1 MIARRIAYC
10 KGRQNRYNDSICESI
25 VFVKGIKMSDHRRL
39 LKAAMK
45 KRRLRLSAT
54 QIIAIGFA
62 AIILLG
68 AGLLTLPAASRS
80 GVSCGFFPALFTATS
95 ATCVTGL
102 VLFDT
107 YTQWSA
113 FGQVVIICLIEIGG
127 LGFMSAASTFVF
139 LLRRKVGLR
148 QKMVMAQA
156 LNLSDMDGVVK
167 IQKLVLTGSLS
178 VQAVGAFVLFLRFW
192 PEFGF
197 GRALAWGVF
206 HAISAFCNAGFDL
219 FGAIAPGQSVIIFN
233 DDPIVCL
240 TLISLVTIG
249 GLGFLVWEEMARV
262 RNFKKFSVYTKLV
275 LLMTAGVLVV
285 GTVVILAL
293 EWNNP
298 ATLGPMPVWQKLM
311 NAFFQTGTLRTAGFV
326 TLDQGTLRDATKV
339 FSILIMFIGGSSGST
354 AGGLKTVT
362 VVVLLLFI
370 WAKARGKHSVH
381 VFKRNIP
388 QEKTLDAMTIA
399 FITVALSVFG
409 GMLISVAASVS
420 FLDGWYEAVSAICTV
435 GLTAAGTSALGVVA
449 QSMIIAFMYFG
460 RVGILTLS
468 LGFLMG
474 DKAKD
479 RFQYADTNLL
489 IG

>member
-1 MIARRIAYC
+1 MT
-10 KGRQNRYNDSICESI
+10 
-25 VFVKGIKMSDHRRL
+25 DHRNL
-39 LKAAMK
+39 LKTAMK
-45 KRRLRLSAT
+45 KRRFRLNAT
-54 QIIAIGFA
+54 QTIAVGFA
-62 AIILLG
+62 VIILIG
-68 AGLLTLPAASRS
+68 AGLLALPAASRT

-113 FGQVVIICLIEIGG
+113 FGQVVIITLIEIGG

-148 QKMVMAQA
+148 QKMVIAQA
-156 LNLSDMDGVVK
+156 FNLNDMDGVVK

-178 VQAVGAFVLFLRFW
+178 IQGIGALILFLRFW
-192 PEFGF
+192 PQFGF

-219 FGAIAPGQSVIIFN
+219 FGYLDPGQSLIVFN
-233 DDPIVCL
+233 DDPIICL
-240 TLISLVTIG
+240 TLMALVTIG

-262 RNFKKFSVYTKLV
+262 RSFKKFSVYTKLV
-275 LLMTAGVLVV
+275 LIMTGGILLI
-285 GTVVILAL
+285 GTVVILLL

-298 ATLGPMPVWQKLM
+298 NTFGNMPVWQKLM

-326 TLDQGTLRDATKV
+326 TVDQGALRDATKV
-339 FSILIMFIGGSSGST
+339 FSILIMLVGGSSGST

-362 VVVLLLFI
+362 IVVLLLFI
-370 WAKARGKHSVH
+370 WAKARGKESVH

-388 QEKTLDAMTIA
+388 GTKAVDAMTLT
-399 FITVALSVFG
+399 FITVMLSVFG
-409 GMLISVAASVS
+409 GMLICTAAPVS

-435 GLTAAGTSALGVVA
+435 GLTAAGTPALGVVA
-449 QSMIIAFMYFG
+449 QCMIIAFMYFG

-474 DKAKD
+474 NRAKD

>member
-1 MIARRIAYC
+1 
-10 KGRQNRYNDSICESI
+10 
-25 VFVKGIKMSDHRRL
+25 MSVHKRL
-39 LKAAMK
+39 WKASMK
-45 KRRLRLSAT
+45 KRRVKLSAT
-54 QIIAIGFA
+54 QIIALGFA

-107 YTQWSA
+107 YTQWSS
-113 FGQVVIICLIEIGG
+113 FGQVVIITLIEIGG
-127 LGFMSAASTFVF
+127 LGFMSAASTVVF

-148 QKMVMAQA
+148 QKLVIAQA
-156 LNLSDMDGVVK
+156 LNLNDMDGVVK
-167 IQKLVLTGSLS
+167 IQKLVLTGSLTI
-178 VQAVGAFVLFLRFW
+178 QGIGALILLLRFW
-192 PEFGF
+192 PEYGF

-206 HAISAFCNAGFDL
+206 HSISAFCNAGFDL
-219 FGAIAPGQSVIIFN
+219 FGMIAPGQSLIVFN
-233 DDPIVCL
+233 DDPIICL
-240 TLISLVTIG
+240 TLMALVTIG

-262 RNFKKFSVYTKLV
+262 RRFKDFSVYTKLV
-275 LLMTAGVLVV
+275 LLMTGAILLI
-285 GTVVILAL
+285 GTIVILLL
-293 EWNNP
+293 EWDNP
-298 ATLGPMPVWQKLM
+298 ATLGNMPVWQKIM

-326 TLDQGTLRDATKV
+326 TVDQLALQDATKA
-339 FSILIMFIGGSSGST
+339 FSILIMFVGGSSGST

-362 VVVLLLFI
+362 IVVLLLFV
-370 WAKARGKHSVH
+370 WAKARGKESVH

-388 QEKTLDAMTIA
+388 AAKAVDAMTIT
-399 FITVALSVFG
+399 FITVLLSVFG
-409 GMLISVAASVS
+409 GMLISAFSSAS
-420 FLDGWYEAVSAICTV
+420 FLDAWYEAVSAICTV
-435 GLTAAGTSALGVVA
+435 GLTAAGTASLGVFA
-449 QSMIIAFMYFG
+449 QSIIIAFMYFG

-474 DKAKD
+474 NQAKD

>member
-1 MIARRIAYC
+1 M
-10 KGRQNRYNDSICESI
+10 
-25 VFVKGIKMSDHRRL
+25 FDHRKM
-39 LKAAMK
+39 LKNAMR
-45 KRRLRLSAT
+45 KRRLRFSAT
-54 QIIAIGFA
+54 QILAIGFA

-68 AGLLTLPAASRS
+68 AGLLSLPAASRS

-107 YTQWSA
+107 YTQWSL
-113 FGQVVIICLIEIGG
+113 FGQVVIITLIEIGG

-139 LLRRKVGLR
+139 LLRKKVGLR
-148 QKMVMAQA
+148 QKMVIAQA
-156 LNLSDMDGVVK
+156 LNLNDMDGVVK

-178 VQAVGAFVLFLRFW
+178 IQGIGALILFLRFW
-192 PEFGF
+192 PQYGLT
-197 GRALAWGVF
+197 RALGWGVF
-206 HAISAFCNAGFDL
+206 HAVSAFCNAGFDL
-219 FGAIAPGQSVIIFN
+219 FGYLAPGQSVMMFQ

-240 TLISLVTIG
+240 TLMALVTIG
-249 GLGFLVWEEMARV
+249 GLGFLVWEELSRV
-262 RNFKKFSVYTKLV
+262 RSFHKFSVYTKLV
-275 LLMTAGVLVV
+275 LLMTGGILLI
-285 GTVVILAL
+285 GTVGILLL

-298 ATLGPMPVWQKLM
+298 ATLGPMPVWQKIL

-326 TLDQGTLRDATKV
+326 TLDQLLLTDATKV
-339 FSILIMFIGGSSGST
+339 FSIFIMFIGGSSGST

-362 VVVLLLFI
+362 IVVLLLFI

-388 QEKTLDAMTIA
+388 AEKAMDAMTIT
-399 FITVALSVFG
+399 FITVALSLLG
-409 GMLISVAASVS
+409 GMVITTVAPVS
-420 FLDGWYEAVSAICTV
+420 FLDAWFEAVSAICTV
-435 GLTAAGTSALGVVA
+435 GLSAYGTANLGVIA
-449 QSMIIAFMYFG
+449 QCVIIAFMYFG

-474 DKAKD
+474 NRAKD

>member
-1 MIARRIAYC
+1 MT
-10 KGRQNRYNDSICESI
+10 
-25 VFVKGIKMSDHRRL
+25 DHRKL
-39 LKAAMK
+39 LKTAMK
-45 KRRLRLSAT
+45 KRRFHLSAT
-54 QIIAIGFA
+54 QTIAIGFA
-62 AIILLG
+62 VIILVG
-68 AGLLTLPAASRS
+68 AGLLTLPAASKD
-80 GVSCGFFPALFTATS
+80 GISCGFFPALFTATS

-107 YTQWSA
+107 YTQWSS

-148 QKMVMAQA
+148 QRMVMAQA
-156 LNLSDMDGVVK
+156 LNLNDMDGVVR

-178 VQAVGAFVLFLRFW
+178 IQGIGALILFLRFW
-192 PEFGF
+192 PRFGLK
-197 GRALAWGVF
+197 RALTWGVF
-206 HAISAFCNAGFDL
+206 HSISAFCNAGFDL
-219 FGAIAPGQSVIIFN
+219 FGYLEPGQSAIPFN
-233 DDPIVCL
+233 NDPIVCL
-240 TLISLVTIG
+240 TLIALVTIG
-249 GLGFLVWEEMARV
+249 GLGFLVWEELARV
-262 RNFKKFSVYTKLV
+262 RQFKKFSVYTKLV
-275 LLMTAGVLVV
+275 LLMTVTILVV
-285 GTVVILAL
+285 GTIVILAL

-298 ATLGPMPVWQKLM
+298 ATLGNMPVWQKLL

-326 TLDQGTLRDATKV
+326 TLDQAALKDATKV

-370 WAKARGKHSVH
+370 WAKARGKESVH

-388 QEKTLDAMTIA
+388 GAKAVDAMTIT
-399 FITVALSVFG
+399 FVTVMLSVFG
-409 GMLISVAASVS
+409 GMLICTAAPVS
-420 FLDGWYEAVSAICTV
+420 FLDGWFEAVSAICTV
-435 GLTAAGTSALGVVA
+435 GLSAAGTATLGTVS
-449 QSMIIAFMYFG
+449 QCMIIAFMYFG

-474 DKAKD
+474 NRAKD

>member
-1 MIARRIAYC
+1 MIDR
-10 KGRQNRYNDSICESI
+10 K
-25 VFVKGIKMSDHRRL
+25 KP
-39 LKAAMK
+39 LKTAIK
-45 KRRLRLSAT
+45 KRRMPLSAT
-54 QIIAIGFA
+54 QIIAVGFA

-68 AGLLTLPAASRS
+68 AVLLSLPGASRN

-113 FGQVVIICLIEIGG
+113 FGQTVIIILIEIGG

-139 LLRRKVGLR
+139 LLHRKVGLR

-156 LNLSDMDGVVK
+156 LNISDMDGVVK
-167 IQKLVLTGSLS
+167 IQKLVLTGSLT
-178 VQAVGAFVLFLRFW
+178 VQGIGAVILLLRFW
-192 PEFGF
+192 PEYGF
-197 GRALAWGVF
+197 KRALAWGVF
-206 HAISAFCNAGFDL
+206 HSISAFCNAGFDL
-219 FGAIAPGQSVIIFN
+219 FGYLAPGQSLIVFN

-240 TLISLVTIG
+240 TLLALVTVG
-249 GLGFLVWEEMARV
+249 GLGFLVWEELSRV
-262 RNFKKFSVYTKLV
+262 RNFKKLSVYSKLV
-275 LLMTAGVLVV
+275 LLMTGGILIV
-285 GTVVILAL
+285 GTIVILLL

-298 ATLGPMPVWQKLM
+298 ATLGNMSFGQKLM
-311 NAFFQTGTLRTAGFV
+311 NALFQTGTLRTAGFV
-326 TLDQGTLRDATKV
+326 TVDQLALKDATKA

-362 VVVLLLFI
+362 VVVLLLFV
-370 WAKARGKHSVH
+370 WAKARGKETVH

-388 QEKTLDAMTIA
+388 AAKAVDAMTIT
-399 FITVALSVFG
+399 FITMLLSIFG
-409 GMLISVAASVS
+409 GMVISAVSSAS
-420 FLDGWYEAVSAICTV
+420 FLDAWYEAVSAICTV
-435 GLTAAGTSALGVVA
+435 GLTAAGTANLGIIS
-449 QSMIIAFMYFG
+449 QCIIIAFMFFG

>member
-1 MIARRIAYC
+1 
-10 KGRQNRYNDSICESI
+10 
-25 VFVKGIKMSDHRRL
+25 MSDHRKL
-39 LKAAMK
+39 LKTAMK
-45 KRRLRLSAT
+45 KRRFRLNAT
-54 QIIAIGFA
+54 QTIAVGFA
-62 AIILLG
+62 VIILIG
-68 AGLLTLPAASRS
+68 AGLLALPAASRT
-80 GVSCGFFPALFTATS
+80 GVSCGFLPALFTATS

-113 FGQVVIICLIEIGG
+113 FGQVVIITLIEIGG

-148 QKMVMAQA
+148 QKMVIAQA
-156 LNLSDMDGVVK
+156 FNLNDMDGVVK

-178 VQAVGAFVLFLRFW
+178 IQGIGALILFLRFW
-192 PEFGF
+192 PQFGF

-219 FGAIAPGQSVIIFN
+219 FGYLDPGQSLIIFN
-233 DDPIVCL
+233 DDPIICL
-240 TLISLVTIG
+240 TLMALVTIG

-262 RNFKKFSVYTKLV
+262 RSFKKFSVYTKLV
-275 LLMTAGVLVV
+275 LIMTGGILLI
-285 GTVVILAL
+285 GTVVILIL

-298 ATLGPMPVWQKLM
+298 GTFGNMPVWQKIM

-326 TLDQGTLRDATKV
+326 TVDQGALRDATKV
-339 FSILIMFIGGSSGST
+339 FSILIMLVGGSSGST

-362 VVVLLLFI
+362 IVVLLLFI
-370 WAKARGKHSVH
+370 WAKARGKESVH

-388 QEKTLDAMTIA
+388 GAKAVDAMTLT
-399 FITVALSVFG
+399 FITVMLSVFG
-409 GMLISVAASVS
+409 GMLICTAAPVS

-435 GLTAAGTSALGVVA
+435 GLTAAGTPALGVVA
-449 QSMIIAFMYFG
+449 QGMIIAFMYFG

-474 DKAKD
+474 NRAKD

>member
-1 MIARRIAYC
+1 
-10 KGRQNRYNDSICESI
+10 
-25 VFVKGIKMSDHRRL
+25 MSVHKRL
-39 LKAAMK
+39 WKASMK
-45 KRRLRLSAT
+45 KRRVKLSAT
-54 QIIAIGFA
+54 QIIALGFA

-107 YTQWSA
+107 YTQWSS
-113 FGQVVIICLIEIGG
+113 FGQVVIITLIEIGG
-127 LGFMSAASTFVF
+127 LGFMSAASTVVF

-148 QKMVMAQA
+148 QKLVIAQA
-156 LNLSDMDGVVK
+156 LNLNDMDGVVK
-167 IQKLVLTGSLS
+167 IQKLVLTGSLTI
-178 VQAVGAFVLFLRFW
+178 QGIGALILLLRFW
-192 PEFGF
+192 PEYGF

-206 HAISAFCNAGFDL
+206 HSISAFCNAGFDL
-219 FGAIAPGQSVIIFN
+219 FGMIAPGQSLIVFN
-233 DDPIVCL
+233 DDPIICL
-240 TLISLVTIG
+240 TLMALVTIG

-262 RNFKKFSVYTKLV
+262 RRFKDFSVYTKLV
-275 LLMTAGVLVV
+275 LLMTGAILLI
-285 GTVVILAL
+285 GTIVILLL
-293 EWNNP
+293 EWDNP
-298 ATLGPMPVWQKLM
+298 ATLGNMPVWQKIM

-326 TLDQGTLRDATKV
+326 TVDQLALQDATKA
-339 FSILIMFIGGSSGST
+339 FSILIMFVGGSSGST

-362 VVVLLLFI
+362 IVVLLLFV
-370 WAKARGKHSVH
+370 WAKARGKESVH

-388 QEKTLDAMTIA
+388 AAKAVDAMTIT
-399 FITVALSVFG
+399 FITVLLSVFG
-409 GMLISVAASVS
+409 GMLISAFSSAS
-420 FLDGWYEAVSAICTV
+420 FLDAWYEAVSAICTV
-435 GLTAAGTSALGVVA
+435 GLTAAGTASLGVFA
-449 QSMIIAFMYFG
+449 QSIIIAFMYFG

-474 DKAKD
+474 NKAKD

>member
-1 MIARRIAYC
+1 MF
-10 KGRQNRYNDSICESI
+10 E
-25 VFVKGIKMSDHRRL
+25 HRKHR
-39 LKAAMK
+39 KVNK
-45 KRRLRLSAT
+45 KNPRLRLSAT

-68 AGLLTLPAASRS
+68 AILLNLPAASRS
-80 GVSCGFFPALFTATS
+80 GESCGFFPALFTATS

-107 YTQWSA
+107 FTQWSA
-113 FGQVVIICLIEIGG
+113 FGQVVIITLIEVGG
-127 LGFMSAASTFVF
+127 LGFMSAASIFVF
-139 LLRRKVGLR
+139 LLRKKVGLR
-148 QKMVMAQA
+148 QRMVMAQA
-156 LNLSDMDGVVK
+156 LNLSDMDAVVK
-167 IQKLVLTGSLS
+167 IQKLVITGSLS
-178 VQAVGAFVLFLRFW
+178 IQGVGALILFLRFL
-192 PEFGF
+192 PQFGF

-219 FGAIAPGQSVIIFN
+219 FGYLQPGQSVIVFN
-233 DDPIVCL
+233 DDPIILL
-240 TLISLVTIG
+240 TLMALVTIG

-262 RNFKKFSVYTKLV
+262 RSFKKFSVYTKLV
-275 LLMTAGVLVV
+275 LVMTGGILLI
-285 GTVVILAL
+285 GTLVILIL

-298 ATLGPMPVWQKLM
+298 ATFGNMPFWQKLL

-326 TLDQGTLRDATKV
+326 SVDQAFLRDATKA
-339 FSILIMFIGGSSGST
+339 FSILIMFVGGSSGST

-362 VVVLLLFI
+362 IVVLLLFV
-370 WAKARGKHSVH
+370 WAKARGKQSVH

-388 QEKTLDAMTIA
+388 GEKAVDAMTIT
-399 FITVALSVFG
+399 FITVMLSVLG
-409 GMLISVAASVS
+409 AIIMSSVAPVS
-420 FLDGWYEAVSAICTV
+420 FLDAWFEAVSAICTV
-435 GLTAAGTSALGVVA
+435 GLTAAGTASLGVAA
-449 QSMIIAFMYFG
+449 QIVIIAFMYFG

>member
-1 MIARRIAYC
+1 
-10 KGRQNRYNDSICESI
+10 
-25 VFVKGIKMSDHRRL
+25 MSDHRKL
-39 LKAAMK
+39 LHK
-45 KRRLRLSAT
+45 KRRVKFSTT

-68 AGLLTLPAASRS
+68 AALLTLPMASRN

-107 YTQWSA
+107 YTQWSV
-113 FGQVVIICLIEIGG
+113 FGQVVIITLIEVGG
-127 LGFMSAASTFVF
+127 LGFMSAASTVVF

-148 QKMVMAQA
+148 QKMVIAQA
-156 LNLSDMDGVVK
+156 LNLNDMDGVVK
-167 IQKLVLTGSLS
+167 IQKLVLTGSLTI
-178 VQAVGAFVLFLRFW
+178 QGIGAMILFLRFL
-192 PEFGF
+192 PEHGF

-219 FGAIAPGQSVIIFN
+219 FGYIAPGQSLIVFN
-233 DDPIVCL
+233 DDPIICL
-240 TLISLVTIG
+240 TLIALVTIG
-249 GLGFLVWEEMARV
+249 GLGFLVWEEIARV
-262 RNFKKFSVYTKLV
+262 RKFKDFSVYTKLV
-275 LLMTAGVLVV
+275 LLMTGAIMLAGTFGILV
-285 GTVVILAL
+285 L

-298 ATLGPMPVWQKLM
+298 DTIGNMPFWQKLM

-326 TLDQGTLRDATKV
+326 TVDQALLQDATKV
-339 FSILIMFIGGSSGST
+339 FSILIMFVGGSSGST

-362 VVVLLLFI
+362 ILVLLLFV
-370 WAKARGKHSVH
+370 WAKARGKETVH

-388 QEKTLDAMTIA
+388 AVKAVDAMTIT
-399 FITVALSVFG
+399 FITVLLSVLG
-409 GMLISVAASVS
+409 GMLICAFSGVS
-420 FLDGWYEAVSAICTV
+420 FLDAWYEAVSAICTV
-435 GLTAAGTSALGVVA
+435 GLSAAGTANLGIFS
-449 QSMIIAFMYFG
+449 QCIIIAFMYFG

-474 DKAKD
+474 NQAKD

>member
-1 MIARRIAYC
+1 M
-10 KGRQNRYNDSICESI
+10 
-25 VFVKGIKMSDHRRL
+25 FDHRKL
-39 LKAAMK
+39 LKSAMK
-45 KRRLRLSAT
+45 KRRVRLSAT

-62 AIILLG
+62 ALILLG
-68 AGLLTLPAASRS
+68 AGLLSLPAASRS

-107 YTQWSA
+107 YTQWSV
-113 FGQVVIICLIEIGG
+113 FGQVVIITLIEIGG
-127 LGFMSAASTFVF
+127 LGFMSAASTALF

-148 QKMVMAQA
+148 QKMIIAQA
-156 LNLSDMDGVVK
+156 LNLNDMDGVIK

-178 VQAVGAFVLFLRFW
+178 IQGMGALILFLRFL
-192 PEFGF
+192 PQVGF
-197 GRALAWGVF
+197 QRALGWGVF

-219 FGAIAPGQSVIIFN
+219 FGYLAPGQSVILFQ
-233 DDPIVCL
+233 DDPIVLL
-240 TLISLVTIG
+240 TLMALVTIG

-262 RNFKKFSVYTKLV
+262 RKFKNFSVYTKLV
-275 LLMTAGVLVV
+275 LLMTGGIFLV
-285 GTVVILAL
+285 GTAVIALL

-298 ATLGPMPVWQKLM
+298 ATFGPMPLWQKIL

-326 TLDQGTLRDATKV
+326 TVDQAALQDATKV
-339 FSILIMFIGGSSGST
+339 FSIFIMFIGGSSGST

-362 VVVLLLFI
+362 VLVLLLFV
-370 WAKARGKHSVH
+370 WAKARGKQSVH

-388 QEKTLDAMTIA
+388 QEKAIDAMTIT
-399 FITVALSVFG
+399 FITATLSILG
-409 GMLISVAASVS
+409 GMVISAVSSAS
-420 FLDGWYEAVSAICTV
+420 FLDAWFEAVSAICTV
-435 GLTAAGTSALGVVA
+435 GLTAAGTANLGILA
-449 QSMIIAFMYFG
+449 QSVIIAFMYFG

-474 DKAKD
+474 DRAKD

>member
-1 MIARRIAYC
+1 
-10 KGRQNRYNDSICESI
+10 
-25 VFVKGIKMSDHRRL
+25 
-39 LKAAMK
+39 MK
-45 KRRLRLSAT
+45 KRKIRLSAT
-54 QIIAIGFA
+54 QIIAVGFA

-68 AGLLTLPAASRS
+68 AGLLSLPAASHS
-80 GVSCGFFPALFTATS
+80 GISCGFFPALFTATS

-107 YTQWSA
+107 YTQWSG
-113 FGQVVIICLIEIGG
+113 FGQTVIIVLIEIGG

-156 LNLSDMDGVVK
+156 LNLSDMDGVVN

-178 VQAVGAFVLFLRFW
+178 IQGIGAAILLLRFW
-192 PEFGF
+192 PAYGF
-197 GRALAWGVF
+197 KRALAWGVF
-206 HAISAFCNAGFDL
+206 HSISAFCNAGFDL
-219 FGAIAPGQSVIIFN
+219 FGYIAPGQSLILFN

-240 TLISLVTIG
+240 TLMTLVTIG
-249 GLGFLVWEEMARV
+249 GLGFLVWEELARV
-262 RNFKKFSVYTKLV
+262 RSFKKFSVYTKLV
-275 LLMTAGVLVV
+275 LLMTGGILLV
-285 GTVVILAL
+285 GTLVILVL

-298 ATLGPMPVWQKLM
+298 ATFGNMPVWQKIM

-326 TLDQGTLRDATKV
+326 TVDQLGLKDATKA
-339 FSILIMFIGGSSGST
+339 FSILIMFVGGSSGST

-362 VVVLLLFI
+362 VLVLLLFV
-370 WAKARGKHSVH
+370 WAKARGKESVH
-381 VFKRNIP
+381 VFRRNIP
-388 QEKTLDAMTIA
+388 TAKAVDAMTIT
-399 FITVALSVFG
+399 FITVLLSVFG
-409 GMLISVAASVS
+409 GMVISATSSAS
-420 FLDGWYEAVSAICTV
+420 FLDAWFEAVSAICTV
-435 GLTAAGTSALGVVA
+435 GLTAAGTANLGIFA
-449 QSMIIAFMYFG
+449 QCVIIAFMYFG

>member
-1 MIARRIAYC
+1 MF
-10 KGRQNRYNDSICESI
+10 NRKN
-25 VFVKGIKMSDHRRL
+25 IKKVS
-39 LKAAMK
+39 MK
-45 KRRLRLSAT
+45 KKRVKFSAT

-68 AGLLTLPAASRS
+68 AVLLNLPAASRS
-80 GVSCGFFPALFTATS
+80 GESCGFFPALFTATS

-102 VLFDT
+102 VLYDT
-107 YTQWSA
+107 YTQWSV
-113 FGQVVIICLIEIGG
+113 FGQVVIITLIEIGG

-139 LLRRKVGLR
+139 LLRKKVGMR
-148 QKMVMAQA
+148 QKMVIAQA
-156 LNLSDMDGVVK
+156 LNLNDMDGVVK

-178 VQAVGAFVLFLRFW
+178 IQGIGALILLLRFW
-192 PEFGF
+192 PQFGF

-206 HAISAFCNAGFDL
+206 HSISAFCNAGFDL
-219 FGAIAPGQSVIIFN
+219 FGFIAPGQSLIIFN

-240 TLISLVTIG
+240 TLMALVTIG

-262 RNFKKFSVYTKLV
+262 RKFKNFSVYTKLV
-275 LLMTAGVLVV
+275 LLMTGGILLLGTIVVL
-285 GTVVILAL
+285 IL

-298 ATLGPMPVWQKLM
+298 ATFGDMPIWQKAM

-326 TLDQGTLRDATKV
+326 TVDQAGLQDATKA

-362 VVVLLLFI
+362 ILVLLLFV
-370 WAKARGKHSVH
+370 WAKARGKQSVH

-388 QEKTLDAMTIA
+388 GDKAVDAMTIV
-399 FITVALSVFG
+399 FITALLSIFG
-409 GMLISVAASVS
+409 AMVISATSTAS
-420 FLDGWYEAVSAICTV
+420 FLDAWYEAVSAICTV
-435 GLTAAGTSALGVVA
+435 GLTAAGTATLGVASQCV
-449 QSMIIAFMYFG
+449 IIAFMYFG

-474 DKAKD
+474 NRAKD

>member
-1 MIARRIAYC
+1 MT
-10 KGRQNRYNDSICESI
+10 
-25 VFVKGIKMSDHRRL
+25 DHRKL
-39 LKAAMK
+39 LKTAMK
-45 KRRLRLSAT
+45 KRRFHLSAT
-54 QIIAIGFA
+54 QTIAIGFA
-62 AIILLG
+62 VIILVG
-68 AGLLTLPAASRS
+68 AGLLTLPAASKD
-80 GVSCGFFPALFTATS
+80 GISCGFFPALFTATS

-148 QKMVMAQA
+148 QRMVMAQA
-156 LNLSDMDGVVK
+156 LNLNDMDGVVR

-178 VQAVGAFVLFLRFW
+178 IQGIGALILFLRFW
-192 PEFGF
+192 PRFGLK
-197 GRALAWGVF
+197 RALTWGVF
-206 HAISAFCNAGFDL
+206 HSISAFCNAGFDL
-219 FGAIAPGQSVIIFN
+219 FGYLEPGQSAIPFN

-240 TLISLVTIG
+240 TLIALVTIG
-249 GLGFLVWEEMARV
+249 GLGFLVWEELARV
-262 RNFKKFSVYTKLV
+262 RQFKKFSVYTKLV
-275 LLMTAGVLVV
+275 LLMTVTILAVGTIVVLV
-285 GTVVILAL
+285 L

-298 ATLGPMPVWQKLM
+298 ATLGNMPVWQKLL

-326 TLDQGTLRDATKV
+326 TLDQAALKDATKV

-370 WAKARGKHSVH
+370 WAKARGKESVH

-388 QEKTLDAMTIA
+388 GAKAVDAMTIT
-399 FITVALSVFG
+399 FITVMLSVFG
-409 GMLISVAASVS
+409 GMLICTAAPVS
-420 FLDGWYEAVSAICTV
+420 FLDGWFEAVSAICTV
-435 GLTAAGTSALGVVA
+435 GLSAAGTATLGTVS
-449 QSMIIAFMYFG
+449 QCMIIAFMYFG

-474 DKAKD
+474 NRAKD